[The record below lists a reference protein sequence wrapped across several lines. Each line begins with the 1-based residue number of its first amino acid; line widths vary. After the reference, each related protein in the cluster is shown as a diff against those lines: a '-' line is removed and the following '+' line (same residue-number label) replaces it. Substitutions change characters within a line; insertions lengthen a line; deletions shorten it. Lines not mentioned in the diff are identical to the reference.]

1 VSEPSVYNHSGHL
14 IFVTER
20 PKFWEAD
27 IKLGTQLVA
36 YIVKAKVG
44 LDPLDDLLLECSAV
58 IDGGCSRPRRID
70 ARVAR
75 MKSRIEA

>member
-1 VSEPSVYNHSGHL
+1 MSEPNVYNHSGHL

-27 IKLGTQLVA
+27 IKLGTQFVA

-44 LDPLDDLLLECSAV
+44 PDPLDVLLLECSAV
-58 IDGGCSRPRRID
+58 IDGGCTRPRK
-70 ARVAR
+70 
-75 MKSRIEA
+75 MWESR